1 MSPVSLVAL
10 RSFYCSAILIATST
24 LVYANDSANGKAKK
38 EAIDRVLSLS
48 SSETVSEA
56 DVATLGAANLSQ
68 VMVERLR
75 LRELLKTTDSKPGKP
90 LLRNSRLQM
99 HFAVPDHTRY
109 GLDAN
114 QWLEKIKKNGFLNW
128 HQSGVSGGG
137 GSPRMRM
144 NKENVLMN
152 LLLPAS
158 AEGDKVR
165 PLYGVVVSENPEE
178 YGLYHNGTEKRF
190 NRTQKEVQETAAYWN
205 EGRYGEWIFV
215 FKDEL
220 KKRTTYTPVDSL
232 MRWASPAKSLN
243 CYDCGQ
249 NKVPGYDGEY
259 LEAQIWGGLDLA
271 DIDYIMMPKRNVK
284 PETVHGIEF
293 LKQFGLPI
301 YEYSVKMLNGNFYAR
316 AKGALLF
323 AGDADLLRQHD
334 EIAKRRADVSS
345 QIEEYLHGGA
355 DHRIVIKSSKVS
367 ALVSQGDAPVPY
379 KRDQKDKELYDKLDK
394 FKGTHDL
401 NDRIDLIRELV
412 MSGNLFDL
420 SELDG
425 PALIE
430 LLEFGGLRA
439 YESICAHF
447 VLHPEWWN
455 DYEIASRV
463 VRTHPTKRYSWLF
476 WIDSIYQKANPADA
490 MFLTEG
496 FGSSKYASQLIHEN
510 IKRFEN
516 LGRQLI
522 SSPSLQA
529 RADHAELF
537 DFIRSST
544 DGCSGYLK

>member
-1 MSPVSLVAL
+1 MSPASSVAL
-10 RSFYCSAILIATST
+10 RSFYCSVLLVVTST
-24 LVYANDSANGKAKK
+24 LVYANDPTTGKAKK
-38 EAIDRVLSLS
+38 EAVDRVLNLS
-48 SSETVSEA
+48 SSETISDA
-56 DVATLGAANLSQ
+56 DIALLGAANLSQ

-75 LRELLKTTDSKPGKP
+75 LRELLKTTDKKPGKP
-90 LLRNSRLQM
+90 FLRNSRLQM
-99 HFAVPDHTRY
+99 HFAVPDRTRY
-109 GLDAN
+109 GVDAN
-114 QWLEKIKKNGFLNW
+114 QWMENIKKYGFLNW

-137 GSPRMRM
+137 GSPKMRAA
-144 NKENVLMN
+144 KENVLMN

-165 PLYGVVVSENPEE
+165 ALYGVVVPENPEE
-178 YGLYHNGTEKRF
+178 YGLFHNAF
-190 NRTQKEVQETAAYWN
+190 YQKKGQNKVDNWAAYNN

-243 CYDCGQ
+243 CYDCGL

-259 LEAQIWGGLDLA
+259 LEAQIWGGFDLA
-271 DIDYIMMPKRNVK
+271 DVDYIMMPKKNVK
-284 PETVHGIEF
+284 EETVHGIEF

-301 YEYSVKMLNGNFYAR
+301 YEYKVKVLNGNFVTR
-316 AKGALLF
+316 QKGALLF

-334 EIAKRRADVSS
+334 ETAKRRADVSS
-345 QIEEYLHGGA
+345 EIEEYLQGGA

-379 KRDQKDKELYDKLDK
+379 KRDQNDRALGDKLDK
-394 FKGTHDL
+394 FKWTHDL
-401 NDRIDLIRELV
+401 NDQIDLIRELV
-412 MSGNLFDL
+412 KSGNLFDL
-420 SELDG
+420 SELDR

-430 LLEFGGLRA
+430 LLEYGGLRA

-463 VRTHPTKRYSWLF
+463 IRTNPTKRYSWLF
-476 WIDSIYQKANPADA
+476 WIDSSTQIAKPAEA
-490 MFLTEG
+490 MFLTDG

-510 IKRFEN
+510 IERFEN
-516 LGRQLI
+516 LGRRLI
-522 SSPSLQA
+522 DSPSLQA

-537 DFIRSST
+537 EFIRSST